1 MIDRRIQRIR
11 PVVLFGLAL
20 ALAPGGCGMLKSRGP
35 ANAQQRYT
43 LEVDNHNFYDATIS
57 VRDQGSRKRVGMVT
71 GLTSKKFEFDWP
83 KNAVAFEIDLIGG
96 GTYYTSSIPVT
107 PGDVLGL
114 QVRPDLHRL
123 RPGYIPY

>member
-1 MIDRRIQRIR
+1 MIDRRTRTVR
-11 PVVLFGLAL
+11 LLLVLGIALGLGA
-20 ALAPGGCGMLKSRGP
+20 CGLFKTRA
-35 ANAQQRYT
+35 ANDAQQRYV

-57 VRDQGSRKRVGMVT
+57 VTDQGSRRRIGVVT

-83 KNAVAFEIDLIGG
+83 KNALAFEIDLIGG
-96 GTYYTSSIPVT
+96 GKYFTSSLPVS

>member
-1 MIDRRIQRIR
+1 MIDRRTRTVR
-11 PVVLFGLAL
+11 LLLVLGIALGLGA
-20 ALAPGGCGMLKSRGP
+20 CGLFKTR
-35 ANAQQRYT
+35 ATNDAQQRYV

-57 VRDQGSRKRVGMVT
+57 VTDQGSRRRIGVVT

-83 KNAVAFEIDLIGG
+83 KNALAFEIDLIGG
-96 GTYYTSSIPVT
+96 GKYFTSSLPVS

-114 QVRPDLHRL
+114 RVRPDLHRL

>member
-1 MIDRRIQRIR
+1 MIDRRTRTVR
-11 PVVLFGLAL
+11 LLLVLGIALGLGA
-20 ALAPGGCGMLKSRGP
+20 CGPFKTRA
-35 ANAQQRYT
+35 ANDAQQRYV

-57 VRDQGSRKRVGMVT
+57 VTDQGSRRRIGVVT

-83 KNAVAFEIDLIGG
+83 KNALAFEIDLIGG
-96 GTYYTSSIPVT
+96 GKYFTSSLPVS